1 MMKNQNGLTLI
12 EILASLAVLSVI
24 GLVLWNV
31 FFQGLIYSKKAV
43 SQTAMQQE
51 ANMISMELTRI
62 HQSHSTYR
70 LVNSGCAI
78 KIYDSESSQQP
89 FETFSHSELCISGIT
104 KEIDSSSSRDLALT
118 LHDKKHPENKFE
130 LTTTLYKLKGS
141 SNNEN

>member
-1 MMKNQNGLTLI
+1 MKKQHGLILI
-12 EILASLAVLSVI
+12 EVLASLAILSVI

-31 FFQGLIYSKKAV
+31 FFQGITYSKKAV

-51 ANMISMELTRI
+51 ANIISMKLTRI

-70 LVNSGCAI
+70 LVNTGCAI
-78 KIYDSESSQQP
+78 EIYDSESSSQP
-89 FETFSHSELCISGIT
+89 FQTLSHSELCISGIT
-104 KEIDSSSSRDLALT
+104 KEINSSSSKDLELT
-118 LHDKKHPENKFE
+118 LHDKEHPESKFE

>member
-1 MMKNQNGLTLI
+1 MIKNQNGLTLI
-12 EILASLAVLSVI
+12 EVLASLALLSVI

-31 FFQGLIYSKKAV
+31 FFQGLSYSKKAV

-70 LVNSGCAI
+70 LVNTDCSI
-78 KIYDSESSQQP
+78 EIYDSESSPQP
-89 FETFSHSELCISGIT
+89 FDTFSHSELCISGIT
-104 KEIDSSSSRDLALT
+104 EEIDSSNSRDLVLT
-118 LHDKKHPENKFE
+118 LHDKEHPENKFE